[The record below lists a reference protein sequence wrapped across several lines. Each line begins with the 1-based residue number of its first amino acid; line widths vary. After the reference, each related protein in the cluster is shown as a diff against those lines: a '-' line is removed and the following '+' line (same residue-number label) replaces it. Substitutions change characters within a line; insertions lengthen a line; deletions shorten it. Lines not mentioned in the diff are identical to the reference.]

1 MILSWQLLLEMIT
14 NGIFIGAMYTLM
26 ALGFALIWG
35 ILELFNFSH
44 GALYMVGAYLTW
56 FLGSRVGLGFPAA
69 LALTFAFMFG
79 FGMLL
84 EFLLVRP
91 LGKYRGSEEW
101 MMGTVVATLGV
112 AIFLEAGA
120 LVVFGGQFVSLPPLT
135 ERVFEIGWY
144 RISGQTLIS
153 FITAIIL
160 IGLLWLFL
168 KRTKIGLAMQAM
180 SQDHEGAQMVGINP
194 KMVYPLTFG
203 ISAAFAGVAGALLAP
218 MYSIYP
224 SVGWHAFMKA
234 FIVVM
239 IGGLGSVPG
248 TIAAG
253 FLLGISESFSDI
265 FISTHWTTVIS
276 FAVMISVLLIRPR
289 GLFGIREQ

>member
-1 MILSWQLLLEMIT
+1 MTFSLPLVVEMLS
-14 NGIFIGAMYTLM
+14 NGLFVGAMYTLM

-44 GALYMVGAYLTW
+44 GALYMMGAYLIW
-56 FLGSRVGLGFPAA
+56 VLVSKLHLDPFLSLGLIFIIMFVVGLG
-69 LALTFAFMFG
+69 
-79 FGMLL
+79 L
-84 EFLLVRP
+84 ELFLIRP
-91 LGKYRGSEEW
+91 LGKYRGKDEW

-120 LVVFGGQFVSLPPLT
+120 LSIFSGHFESLPPFLQKVYDFGFY
-135 ERVFEIGWY
+135 RV
-144 RISGQTLIS
+144 SAQTLIS
-153 FITAIIL
+153 FITAIVL
-160 IGLLWLFL
+160 ITLLWLFL
-168 KRTKIGLAMQAM
+168 KKNKLGLAMQAM
-180 SQDHEGAQMVGINP
+180 SQENEGAQMVGINP
-194 KMVYPLTFG
+194 NIIYPLTLG
-203 ISAAFAGVAGALLAP
+203 ISAAFAGMAGALLAP
-218 MYSIYP
+218 MYNIYP

-239 IGGLGSVPG
+239 IGGLGSVTG

-253 FLLGISESFSDI
+253 FMLGLLESFSDI

-276 FAVMISVLLIRPR
+276 FLIMIMVLLIKPT